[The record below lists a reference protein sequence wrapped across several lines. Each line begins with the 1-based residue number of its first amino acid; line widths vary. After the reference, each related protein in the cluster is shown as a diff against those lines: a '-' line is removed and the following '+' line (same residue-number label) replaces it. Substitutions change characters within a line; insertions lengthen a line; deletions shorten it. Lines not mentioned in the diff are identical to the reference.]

1 MIAEKGNTMIDL
13 SPQLR
18 RTLLICALGLLALR
32 LIASLPTP
40 PPQAAPQHEQHI
52 VSDFCIGWC
61 PK

>member
-1 MIAEKGNTMIDL
+1 MIDL

-18 RTLLICALGLLALR
+18 RTLLIGILLLVGLR
-32 LIASLPTP
+32 LIVALPQEAP
-40 PPQAAPQHEQHI
+40 RAAEPAPQSEQHI